1 MNLGS
6 CKQKIKAEIVLPF
19 HFRQLS
25 SGTLSLTFFHQFFTL
40 FRAVVV
46 LSLRPALFNEL
57 SVRSLPALKG
67 AARGGIGGVA
77 LTLQL
82 EFALCHRC
90 PCALL
95 AAGALNMPQWYP
107 RIYTILTPS
116 FFLLRRII
124 WHWGV
129 DLLNFCGR
137 EDNICWLSQT
147 GKLNKSG
154 I

>member
-46 LSLRPALFNEL
+46 LSFHPALFNEL

-67 AARGGIGGVA
+67 ATRGGIGGVA

-95 AAGALNMPQWYP
+95 AAGALNMPQ
-107 RIYTILTPS
+107 
-116 FFLLRRII
+116 
-124 WHWGV
+124 
-129 DLLNFCGR
+129 
-137 EDNICWLSQT
+137 
-147 GKLNKSG
+147 
-154 I
+154 

>member
-1 MNLGS
+1 LHNKHIESPEYPNIAINKTLNFQSPHLIDILKQLKYLRHFQMNLGS

-95 AAGALNMPQWYP
+95 AAGALNMPQ
-107 RIYTILTPS
+107 
-116 FFLLRRII
+116 
-124 WHWGV
+124 
-129 DLLNFCGR
+129 
-137 EDNICWLSQT
+137 
-147 GKLNKSG
+147 
-154 I
+154 